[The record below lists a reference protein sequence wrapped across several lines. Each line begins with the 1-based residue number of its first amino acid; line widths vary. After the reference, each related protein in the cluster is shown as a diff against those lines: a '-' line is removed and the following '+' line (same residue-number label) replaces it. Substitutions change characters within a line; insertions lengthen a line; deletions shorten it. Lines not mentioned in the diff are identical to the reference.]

1 MSSKQINLRKDA
13 INLLDQMKE
22 EIATFESRPV
32 ETISYTDA
40 VREMHRRMRGT
51 QVP

>member
-13 INLLDQMKE
+13 LDLLDQMKE
-22 EIATFESRPV
+22 EISATEARPV

-51 QVP
+51 PV

>member
-1 MSSKQINLRKDA
+1 MTTHQIRVRKDA
-13 INLLDQMKE
+13 LELLDNIKR

-32 ETISYTDA
+32 ETVSYTDA

-51 QVP
+51 PV

>member
-1 MSSKQINLRKDA
+1 MSTHQIRIRQDA
-13 INLLDQMKE
+13 LELLDNIKQE
-22 EIATFESRPV
+22 VATFEARPV
-32 ETISYTDA
+32 ETVSYTDA

>member
-13 INLLDQMKE
+13 LQLLDQMKD
-22 EIATFESRPV
+22 EIAAIDCRPV
-32 ETISYTDA
+32 ETVSYTDA

-51 QVP
+51 PV